1 MPCWALG
8 IFNISMLILYGE
20 GSRAFLRLQEE
31 IMRKNPDK
39 SLLAWGPLSGS
50 HLPVP
55 ASDVANPLCAY
66 RPRLTFSVMK
76 ECVDYLCPDFTYLQ
90 LQHGSHLWFPDS
102 LLAHSPKDFVCSSSV
117 RCISHPEY
125 MRRLQMIIPSAM
137 LDLVVTPYGVRT
149 FFPLLSFAQC
159 YPELLTR
166 YLATFY
172 GGENSS
178 DGNSWYLAI
187 LPCELVD
194 EAHAGA
200 DELLAFVCCRRSPTT
215 NIEARRPTPLSKR
228 PSLGDSTLQD
238 PSNFEMPVWRWL
250 VGP

>member
-76 ECVDYLCPDFTYLQ
+76 ECVDYICALTSHT
-90 LQHGSHLWFPDS
+90 QHGSHLWFPDS

-149 FFPLLSFAQC
+149 FSPSFPSHSATPSYLPDISLLSTVAKIH
-159 YPELLTR
+159 PTVTR
-166 YLATFY
+166 GILRSYHV
-172 GGENSS
+172 
-178 DGNSWYLAI
+178 NSWTRLTQGQMNFSLLYA
-187 LPCELVD
+187 VD
-194 EAHAGA
+194 
-200 DELLAFVCCRRSPTT
+200 VPQPRT
-215 NIEARRPTPLSKR
+215 
-228 PSLGDSTLQD
+228 
-238 PSNFEMPVWRWL
+238 
-250 VGP
+250 